1 MREVVLK
8 LKLAVLFIAIGSY
21 GSLQAQTVVSGKV
34 TDANSGD
41 PVPFANVIFKG
52 TSIGTTTDFDGRYRI
67 ETVQAIDSVQASY
80 IGYITRSKK
89 INRGTSQVIDFQ
101 LEENVI
107 SLQEVVFLAGE
118 NPAFEVMRGVVRN
131 KNNNDKKSLE
141 AYQYETYTKI
151 EIDVDNISE
160 KFKKRKIMRKISS
173 VMDSVERMAG
183 EDGKPILPIFIS
195 ESLSE
200 YYYRNNPK
208 LKHEKILKTKI
219 TGVGVEDGTLVS
231 QFIGSSFQ
239 EYNFYQNWLNIVGK
253 EFISPIADGWKLYY
267 EYDLTDSAYVG
278 EHYCYRL
285 DFFPKSEQDLAF
297 RGTMWIDKATY
308 ALKQMDATVASTA
321 NLNYVE
327 KIKIQ
332 QELEP
337 TEAGPWMPVKNR
349 VLIDIGEI
357 TDNMAGVLAKFYT
370 SNKNI
375 AVNLPQPQKFYARPI
390 EVAEDFKIGS
400 TDEYWNEHR
409 HEPLTPTEVNV
420 YSMIDTL
427 RNIPVV
433 KTYTEILKIA
443 INGYLKA
450 GPIDIGP
457 YLSLYANNTVEGHR
471 FQLGGRTNINFS
483 NKWVLGGYVAYGSDD
498 DEYKYQ
504 GRLKY
509 IASRDKWTTLE
520 AQYTKD
526 IDQVGLA
533 AEDLLGNSVF
543 LTATRFGNLVRPYY
557 YEQGKFS
564 MQRQLFRGYRQS
576 ITARYKSFNP
586 LYNFAYF
593 ENPENTD
600 SPILEKIET
609 AEVTFEA
616 RYAKDEIFVQNDN
629 DRISLGTLKWPIFT
643 LRYTR
648 GISGIL
654 GSDFDYNKLSLNIA
668 NDLKMGFFGT
678 SSVSLTGEY
687 IFETLPYPL
696 LKAHIGNE
704 SNFYTTAAYN
714 LMNFSEFASDRYVE
728 LRYLH
733 RFQGFILNRIPLMKK
748 LKWRLIAS
756 ADVLY
761 GRLRESNRNILSP
774 VDQDGNPTDPIGFFD
789 DRPYVEVGY
798 GVENVF
804 KVLWI
809 EFFHRLTYLD
819 RPDVNKFGVKISFQ
833 FIL

>member
-1 MREVVLK
+1 MSTVLRLK
-8 LKLAVLFIAIGSY
+8 LLVFFIVLGCY
-21 GSLQAQTVVSGKV
+21 PSLLAQTVVSGKV

-67 ETVQAIDSVQASY
+67 ETSQSVDSVQASY
-80 IGYITRSKK
+80 IGYITRSKIIK
-89 INRGTSQVIDFQ
+89 RGTSQVVDFQ
-101 LEENVI
+101 LEESVI

-118 NPAFEVMRGVVRN
+118 NPAFEVMRGVVSN
-131 KNNNDKKSLE
+131 KDNNDKKSLD

-278 EHYCYRL
+278 DHYCYRL
-285 DFFPKSEQDLAF
+285 DFFPKSDQDLAF

-337 TEAGPWMPVKNR
+337 SDAGPWLPVKNR

-400 TDEYWNEHR
+400 TDEYWNQHR

-450 GPIDIGP
+450 GPVDIGP

-483 NKWVLGGYVAYGSDD
+483 NKWVMGGYVAYGSEDE
-498 DEYKYQ
+498 EYKYQ
-504 GRLKY
+504 GTLKY
-509 IASRDKWTTLE
+509 IASRDRWTTLE

-557 YEQGKFS
+557 YEQGKFTI
-564 MQRQLFRGYRQS
+564 QRQLFRGYRQS

-593 ENPENTD
+593 ENPESTD
-600 SPILEKIET
+600 SPIKEKIET
-609 AEVTFEA
+609 AEVMFEA
-616 RYAKDEIFVQNDN
+616 RYAKDEVFVQNDN

-654 GSDFDYNKLSLNIA
+654 GSDFDYNKVSLNIT

-704 SNFYTTAAYN
+704 SNFYTSAAYN

-733 RFQGFILNRIPLMKK
+733 RFQGFVLNRIPLMKK